1 VGGLE
6 RDPAY
11 NLSSGFTE
19 FHKISQNFTSCLFDN
34 ATGDSLGLNQHRA
47 SKKVCEVI
55 LLGKVLLELKNI
67 TKRFPGVVAN
77 NQVNLTLFEGEIH
90 ALLGENGAG
99 KTTLISMLYG
109 LLRPDEG
116 QILMEG
122 QPVGLRSPSQAIA
135 LGIGLV
141 PQHPLLVA
149 KHTALEN
156 LALGLKTGMLLE
168 LNTLRQRF
176 LEISQR
182 YGLAVSPDVPVWQL
196 SAGEKQRLELLRALA
211 RGSRILILDEPTAAL
226 APLEVEQ
233 LFKVLAQL
241 RQEGLAVVMISHK
254 LEEVLS
260 ICDRVTV
267 LRKGQVVA
275 SQAIAGLVKSD
286 LSRMM
291 VGREV
296 AFERAKTTQKA
307 GQVLLEVHNICAQSD
322 QGLEALKNLSF
333 SLHQGEILGIAG
345 VSGNGQ
351 LELGEVLAGLRTS
364 KSGDIHFLGQS
375 ILKQNPDQ
383 RFKKGM
389 AHIPEDRIGQGIV
402 SELSVL
408 DNLALRGYAH
418 APLGGAMGGAFL
430 NPKAMLS
437 FALERISSFDIAT
450 PSPHTRART
459 LSGGNI
465 QKIILA
471 RELSGDP
478 KLILAIHPTHGL
490 DVGATEGVHQTLLEA
505 RTRGVGILLIS
516 EDLDEILLLSD
527 RVAVMHGGEIKGTFI
542 TETANRNQ
550 IGALMAGSNL

>member
-1 VGGLE
+1 ME
-6 RDPAY
+6 
-11 NLSSGFTE
+11 N
-19 FHKISQNFTSCLFDN
+19 
-34 ATGDSLGLNQHRA
+34 
-47 SKKVCEVI
+47 
-55 LLGKVLLELKNI
+55 VLLELKNI

-77 NQVNLTLFEGEIH
+77 DQVSLSLYKGEIH

-116 QILMEG
+116 EIWMHG
-122 QPVGLRSPSQAIA
+122 KSVAMRSPNQAIA

-156 LALGLKTGMLLE
+156 LALGLTTGALLE
-168 LNTLRQRF
+168 LNSLRKRF

-211 RGSRILILDEPTAAL
+211 RGSQILILDEPTAAL

-241 RQEGLAVVMISHK
+241 RLEGLAVVMISHK

-267 LRKGQVVA
+267 LRKGKVVA
-275 SQAIAGLVKSD
+275 SQAIGGLSKAD

-296 AFERAKTTQKA
+296 TFERSKTVQKA
-307 GQVLLEVHNICAQSD
+307 GQILLEVKNICANSD
-322 QGLEALKNLSF
+322 QGLEALKNISF
-333 SLHQGEILGIAG
+333 DVNSGEILGIAG

-351 LELGEVLAGLRTS
+351 LELAEVLAGLRTGS
-364 KSGDIHFLGQS
+364 SGELHFLGSS
-375 ILKQNPDQ
+375 IASDLPDQ
-383 RFKKGM
+383 RFKKGI

-402 SELSVL
+402 PELSVM
-408 DNLALRGYAH
+408 DNLALRGYAQ
-418 APLGGAMGGAFL
+418 APLGGTFL
-430 NPKAMLS
+430 NPQAMLS

-490 DVGATEGVHQTLLEA
+490 DVGATEGVHRTLLEA
-505 RTRGVGILLIS
+505 REKGVGVLLIS

-527 RVAVMHGGEIKGTFI
+527 RVAVMHSGKIKGIF
-542 TETANRNQ
+542 ETQTADRNQ
-550 IGALMAGSNL
+550 IGALMAGSSL